1 MCCFFSFPG
10 TLLFP
15 LRDGQCQEGRMSLR
29 EAQSWE
35 HSSGAMRHWQAPPTP
50 SPGHEPKRWDGKDR
64 LRGVNENFHSV
75 ILETE

>member
-1 MCCFFSFPG
+1 
-10 TLLFP
+10 
-15 LRDGQCQEGRMSLR
+15 MSLR

-64 LRGVNENFHSV
+64 LWGVNENFHSV